1 MGPSQGRRV
10 FTRQTLPAGDPDP
23 VADKLAKVAGF
34 SPIGS
39 RRGPQAM
46 DGLSADS
53 LHAGVAAKAHE
64 RKQRE

>member
-1 MGPSQGRRV
+1 
-10 FTRQTLPAGDPDP
+10 LPAGDPDP